1 MRINFWYDKKTKII
15 NAVELP
21 DGTRIL
27 VYKKGLQMAFPI
39 KKFKTFFKKQEKGK
53 YYEVLFT
60 PKEINILTS
69 FLGTRKNN
77 LGKKGWRKKK

>member
-1 MRINFWYDKKTKII
+1 
-15 NAVELP
+15 
-21 DGTRIL
+21 
-27 VYKKGLQMAFPI
+27 MAFPI